1 MLAYKPATVREQK
14 IINSLNRPVKPQ
26 ANYNSEWHITA
37 EDLLL
42 MLISSTMFSGIL
54 ICIAEY
60 IL

>member
-37 EDLLL
+37 EDITL
-42 MLISSTMFSGIL
+42 MLASSTIFAFL
-54 ICIAEY
+54 IVF
-60 IL
+60 LV